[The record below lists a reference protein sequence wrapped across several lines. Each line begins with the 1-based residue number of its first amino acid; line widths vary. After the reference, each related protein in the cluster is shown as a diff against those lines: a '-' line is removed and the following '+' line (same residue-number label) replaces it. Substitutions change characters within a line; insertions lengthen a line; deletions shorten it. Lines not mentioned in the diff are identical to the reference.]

1 MSTILLL
8 IVTTLLVL
16 LFLITIWAVRRYEIM
31 VCNEICSIYTNTL
44 TQLDLLCGINNDI
57 YVAWQKFCATYS
69 VQEGR
74 SYLTEKKL
82 IEQIAFRKQEV
93 IQMRNY
99 PKLTF
104 KESAAKSFILR
115 KHKLST
121 QEIQAVVQIVDTFN
135 NDMIGYFD
143 SILKMLNTDQI
154 LQSGLSWVSLRSKC
168 FQLEVNGIFY
178 AALEG
183 LCSFPSKSLI
193 LYEQERNRYK
203 FLPTDVGLNRRKEDY
218 LQLQELEY
226 KKAQDLIKQT
236 NELVQLDGAKV
247 DALAD
252 TIFSQ
257 QINVF
262 FSGSKALQTERDIF
276 SNVINQLQTKWKDK
290 HITIYGYS
298 YQNFEH
304 EFVIN
309 GHQCSYN
316 DFIRR
321 HSDIIFFVLNGSVG
335 GKTKEELDVAI
346 ESFKSQRRPIIYVYS
361 KDSDE
366 YNEDVNSTRERI
378 KEESQYWQDYSDNT
392 HLRLLIQ
399 NDLTERLQKV
409 YEQMIE
415 NQRMYI
421 G

>member
-8 IVTTLLVL
+8 FLATLLVL
-16 LFLITIWAVRRYEIM
+16 LLLITIWTVRKYEIM

-69 VQEGR
+69 VQEER
-74 SYLTEKKL
+74 SFQTEKKL
-82 IEQIAFRKQEV
+82 MEQIAFRKQEV

-104 KESAAKSFILR
+104 KESAVKSIILS

-121 QEIQAVVQIVDTFN
+121 QEIQAAIQIVDSFN
-135 NDMIGYFD
+135 NDLID
-143 SILKMLNTDQI
+143 HLDRILNILNTHQI
-154 LQSGLSWVSLRSKC
+154 LPSALTWVSLRSRC
-168 FQLEVNGIFY
+168 FQLEVNGVFY
-178 AALEG
+178 GVLEG
-183 LCSFPSKSLI
+183 MCSFPSKSLI
-193 LYEQERNRYK
+193 LYEQERTRYK
-203 FLPTDVGLNRRKEDY
+203 FLPTDVGLKRRKEDY

-247 DALAD
+247 DAMVDNL
-252 TIFSQ
+252 FSQ

-262 FSGSKALQTERDIF
+262 FAGSKALQTERDIF
-276 SNVINQLQTKWKDK
+276 SNVINQLQTKWKDR

-316 DFIRR
+316 DFIRK

-346 ESFKSQRRPIIYVYS
+346 ESFKYQIRPIIYVYS
-361 KDSDE
+361 KESDE
-366 YNEDVNSTRERI
+366 YNEEVNSTRERI

>member
-1 MSTILLL
+1 
-8 IVTTLLVL
+8 
-16 LFLITIWAVRRYEIM
+16 
-31 VCNEICSIYTNTL
+31 
-44 TQLDLLCGINNDI
+44 
-57 YVAWQKFCATYS
+57 
-69 VQEGR
+69 
-74 SYLTEKKL
+74 
-82 IEQIAFRKQEV
+82 
-93 IQMRNY
+93 
-99 PKLTF
+99 
-104 KESAAKSFILR
+104 
-115 KHKLST
+115 
-121 QEIQAVVQIVDTFN
+121 
-135 NDMIGYFD
+135 MIGYLD

-262 FSGSKALQTERDIF
+262 FAGSKALQTERDIF

-415 NQRMYI
+415 KQRMYI